1 MLTYSVSLLMTAV
14 FSITGVLAAARKSMD
29 LFSII
34 VIGMV
39 TALGGGTVRDILMDT
54 PVFWLHKTVYLWV
67 ALGAAIATFWGA
79 RLFNSTYRLLL
90 YLDALGVA
98 LFSVQ
103 ALSKALALKFSIPV
117 AIVMSVLTGIGGGLI
132 RDILT
137 DRQTLLMSRELYAT
151 PIMLG
156 CTLYGVMLVL
166 LPNFAFNHWIGFMTI
181 FGLRAAAISWK
192 LCMPNWLTYRDGTNG

>member
-1 MLTYSVSLLMTAV
+1 MLTYSISLLMTAV

-34 VIGMV
+34 VIGVV

-67 ALGAAIATFWGA
+67 ALGAAIATFLGA
-79 RLFNSTYRLLL
+79 QLFHSTYRLLL

-117 AIVMSVLTGIGGGLI
+117 AVVMSVLTGIGGGLI

-137 DRQTLLMSRELYAT
+137 DRHTLLMSRELYAT

-156 CTLYGVMLVL
+156 CILYGVMVMVV
-166 LPNFAFNHWIGFMTI
+166 PNFAFSHWIGFGVI
-181 FGLRAAAISWK
+181 FGVRAAAIHWK
-192 LCMPNWLTYRDGTNG
+192 LCMPDWLTYRNDTGG

>member
-34 VIGMV
+34 VIGIV

-54 PVFWLHKTVYLWV
+54 PVFWLHRTVYLWV
-67 ALGAAIATFWGA
+67 ALGAAIVTFWA
-79 RLFNSTYRLLL
+79 TRLLHGTYRLLL

-98 LFSVQ
+98 LFSIQ
-103 ALSKALALKFSIPV
+103 ALGKALALKFSIPV

-137 DRQTLLMSRELYAT
+137 DRPTLLMSRELYAT
-151 PIMLG
+151 PIIFG
-156 CTLYGVMLVL
+156 CTLYGILLLVM
-166 LPNFAFNHWIGFMTI
+166 PNFAFNHWIGFAVI
-181 FGLRAAAISWK
+181 FGLRAAAIYWK
-192 LCMPNWLTYRDGTNG
+192 LCVPDWLTYRGGTEG